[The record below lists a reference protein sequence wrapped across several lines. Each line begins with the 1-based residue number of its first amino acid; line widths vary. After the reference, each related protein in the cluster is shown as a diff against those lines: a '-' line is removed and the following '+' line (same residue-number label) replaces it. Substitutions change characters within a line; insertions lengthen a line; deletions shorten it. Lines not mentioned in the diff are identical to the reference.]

1 MDNTLRQEILQKV
14 LDTKSNNIVLELATG
29 VGKTRIAIAKI
40 NQLYGYNSQIKVL
53 IVIPRNVLI
62 QNWKD
67 EFTKWGC
74 AHLLSNVTFTTYVS
88 LPKHASKWKICV
100 FDEAHHLSERCR
112 EALMSF
118 DIQDT
123 LFLSATLKKEH
134 IYFIKSWRHYKVSFI
149 KVNTK
154 KAIDSCV
161 LPDPQIILIPLEL
174 DTKNQNIILEKKKAN
189 PGEKPLIIPYEQ
201 RWKYR
206 SYKGALSYLC
216 TQRQYY
222 TEISKL
228 IDWYKKKNYT
238 PAMRNIWL
246 HKCGVRLQWLS
257 TNKLP
262 YTMQIMKKV
271 SSRYIV
277 FCNTIAESE
286 SLKIPAVNSQVGF
299 TNLSK
304 FNKGEINNLAAVN
317 CLNEGINCTN
327 CKTGIFN
334 AINSSD
340 IMQVQ
345 KVGRL
350 LRHDSPTL
358 IIPYFRNT
366 REEEIVKRWT
376 DGFNKELVKVVSID
390 NLTEK

>member
-1 MDNTLRQEILQKV
+1 MENVLRQEIQQKV
-14 LDTKSNNIVLELATG
+14 LDSKSNNIVLELATG

-40 NQLYGYNSQIKVL
+40 NQLYNYNPQIKVL

-67 EFTKWGC
+67 EFTKWGY
-74 AHLLSNVTFTTYVS
+74 AHILSNVTFTTYVS
-88 LPKHASKWKICV
+88 LPKHAGKWKICV

-118 DIQDT
+118 NIQDT
-123 LFLSATLKKEH
+123 IFLSATLKREH
-134 IYFIKSWRHYKVSFI
+134 IYFIKSWRHYKVTFF

-154 KAIDSCV
+154 DAIDGSV

-174 DTKNQNIILEKKKAN
+174 DTKHQDIALEKKKAKPN
-189 PGEKPLIIPYEQ
+189 EKPLIIPYEQ
-201 RWKYR
+201 KWQNRN
-206 SYKGALSYLC
+206 YKGALTYLC

-222 TEISKL
+222 TEISNL
-228 IDWYKKKNYT
+228 IEWYKKKNYI
-238 PAMRNIWL
+238 PAMKNIWL

-257 TNKLP
+257 AIKLP
-262 YTMQIMKKV
+262 YTMQIMAKV

-286 SLKIPAVNSQVGF
+286 ALKIPAVNSQVGF
-299 TNLSK
+299 SNLDK
-304 FNKGEINNLAAVN
+304 FNKGQVSSLAAVN
-317 CLNEGINCTN
+317 CLNEGINCTD
-327 CKTGIFN
+327 CKVGIFN
-334 AINSSD
+334 AINNSD
-340 IMQVQ
+340 IMQIQ

-366 REEEIVKRWT
+366 REEEIVRKWME
-376 DGFNKELVKVVSID
+376 GFNKDLIQIKTISS
-390 NLTEK
+390 L